1 MNTFTVEPGAP
12 EPGEAEALRAWTSAR
27 LADVEAWAV
36 RRQVAVPPAVLAEAR
51 RGWVSGTAAGERPV
65 AERAP
70 EAAPVHPEPAPVDCS
85 ALAAALR
92 EDLLLYAASLRDGG
106 VDRLTLVVVPD
117 LAASVYRPDRKRLF
131 LPDWLADRPPRALFR
146 PTGLFPRE
154 LPVTLS
160 WLFFQSLVLTEPDRP
175 TGPVAHVLD
184 MRESD

>member
-1 MNTFTVEPGAP
+1 MNTFTVEPGTL

-36 RRQVAVPPAVLAEAR
+36 RRHVAVPPAVLAEAR
-51 RGWVSGTAAGERPV
+51 RGWVSGTTAGEHPV
-65 AERAP
+65 AER
-70 EAAPVHPEPAPVDCS
+70 EPEPAAVDCS

-92 EDLLLYAASLRDGG
+92 EDLLLYAASLHDGG
-106 VDRLTLVVVPD
+106 VDRLTLVVVPG

-131 LPDWLADRPPRALFR
+131 LPDWLADRPPRTLFR
-146 PTGLFPRE
+146 STGLFPRE